1 LPHLPQQCGQ
11 LAPPTQLFR
20 VAVWL
25 LAPLAATALETAPQP
40 ASDFRAESKCC
51 NGGESRLWG
60 DFPDHSAVQR
70 VGPPLTTGKDM
81 SRIYIVSYGR
91 ESRLVRANTRAQAL
105 NHVATGI
112 INVDIPTQDQLI
124 DLVAKGQ
131 SVETAIRPGQDELSL
146 EQA

>member
-1 LPHLPQQCGQ
+1 
-11 LAPPTQLFR
+11 
-20 VAVWL
+20 
-25 LAPLAATALETAPQP
+25 
-40 ASDFRAESKCC
+40 
-51 NGGESRLWG
+51 
-60 DFPDHSAVQR
+60 
-70 VGPPLTTGKDM
+70 M